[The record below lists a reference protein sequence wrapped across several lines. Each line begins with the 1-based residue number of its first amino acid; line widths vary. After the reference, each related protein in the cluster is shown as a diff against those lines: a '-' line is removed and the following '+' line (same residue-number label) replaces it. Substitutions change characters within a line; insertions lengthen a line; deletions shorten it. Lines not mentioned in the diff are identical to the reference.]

1 MFVKISLE
9 YDGPS
14 HSGASPLVGK
24 EADSAE
30 GLFAHGEISKPQQD
44 VATISKVIHLPFFF
58 HQDRGETNSALLG
71 YGKINSEQLTPEPTV
86 GASLVAYS

>member
-9 YDGPS
+9 YDGPN

-30 GLFAHGEISKPQQD
+30 GPFAHGEISNPQQD
-44 VATISKVIHLPFFF
+44 VATISKVIHLPLFSSGP
-58 HQDRGETNSALLG
+58 QQED
-71 YGKINSEQLTPEPTV
+71 
-86 GASLVAYS
+86 